1 MSKNI
6 LVKFAGHK
14 RGGFKILIDKI
25 RKGDNKIY
33 FIHTLGKYSKTE
45 KINVS
50 DIKRIEKETRLT
62 QEEYIQE
69 LVNMDI
75 NKGQIIKDR
84 YCLTYK
90 NQYFEIDI
98 YPFSNDLAIL
108 EIELNNELQE
118 IEFPYYLD
126 ILKEVTEDPRYRNSN
141 LAKTKVLKR

>member
-1 MSKNI
+1 
-6 LVKFAGHK
+6 
-14 RGGFKILIDKI
+14 
-25 RKGDNKIY
+25 
-33 FIHTLGKYSKTE
+33 
-45 KINVS
+45 
-50 DIKRIEKETRLT
+50 
-62 QEEYIQE
+62 
-69 LVNMDI
+69 MDI

-126 ILKEVTEDPRYRNSN
+126 ILKEVTEDSRYRNSN

>member
-1 MSKNI
+1 MENIKKLKEIQEFLKKKNDYWWNKERPDLDLKYYVPTDVI
-6 LVKFAGHK
+6 CEGLVEYE
-14 RGGFKILIDKI
+14 R
-25 RKGDNKIY
+25 
-33 FIHTLGKYSKTE
+33 
-45 KINVS
+45 
-50 DIKRIEKETRLT
+50 RLT

-108 EIELNNELQE
+108 EVELNNELQE

>member
-1 MSKNI
+1 MISFLDIFPPN
-6 LVKFAGHK
+6 
-14 RGGFKILIDKI
+14 
-25 RKGDNKIY
+25 
-33 FIHTLGKYSKTE
+33 GKYTYSKTE